1 MKKINLK
8 KDHLQ
13 IYKRENSEF
22 WQIKIKIP
30 NQKSIR
36 KTSGTKILE
45 DAKKIALNAYKKKL
59 TYNQTKLSF
68 NKNYSYKSIHLI
80 EFCKK
85 VVDSLICN
93 KK

>member
-22 WQIKIKIP
+22 WQIKIKLP

-36 KTSGTKILE
+36 KTSGTKILKE
-45 DAKKIALNAYKKKL
+45 AKKIAINTYKQNIKFIK
-59 TYNQTKLSF
+59 
-68 NKNYSYKSIHLI
+68 
-80 EFCKK
+80 
-85 VVDSLICN
+85 
-93 KK
+93 